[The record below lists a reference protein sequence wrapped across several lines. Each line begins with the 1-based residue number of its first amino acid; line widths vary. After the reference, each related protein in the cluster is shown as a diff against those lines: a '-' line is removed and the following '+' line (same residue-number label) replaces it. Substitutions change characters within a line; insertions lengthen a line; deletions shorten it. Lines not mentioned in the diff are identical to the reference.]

1 MQWDLL
7 QTNLLS
13 PPILFFLLGL
23 LAVWV
28 RSDLDIQEALEK
40 GLSLYLMMAIGL
52 QGGHKLMA
60 ASPDANG
67 IAALGLGVVAA
78 FVLPFATFAVL
89 RRRLAPDDAAGVAAS
104 YGSVSAVTFVTA
116 AALLIASNIPYS
128 GHMVAALALMES
140 PALVSSL
147 MLVAHRG
154 ERRSFGTLLHEALT
168 NGAVLLLIGSLL
180 IGALSGDRGWA
191 MVAPFVEAP
200 FRGLL
205 CIFLLS
211 MGLRAGRRMPEL
223 RTSGTFLTVFAVLAP
238 LAQAALG
245 ILLAWLLDLR
255 TGDALLMAVLFGSA
269 SYIAVPAALPQLLPK
284 ANPAFYV
291 PPALAVTFPFN
302 IALGIPLYLAVIEA
316 LGFKP

>member
-28 RSDLDIQEALEK
+28 RSDLDIPEALEK

-154 ERRSFGTLLHEALT
+154 ERRSFGTLLLEALT

-180 IGALSGDRGWA
+180 IGALSGDRGGHGG
-191 MVAPFVEAP
+191 PLRRAP

-205 CIFLLS
+205 SLP
-211 MGLRAGRRMPEL
+211 AVDGRGPVGACP
-223 RTSGTFLTVFAVLAP
+223 TCVPAAPDGPAVPP
-238 LAQAALG
+238 LAQALG
-245 ILLAWLLDLR
+245 HRWPGCWTCGHVCLAKVMKGSTSRQPVTLLP
-255 TGDALLMAVLFGSA
+255 GYPAVLAASKAEPSQGS
-269 SYIAVPAALPQLLPK
+269 
-284 ANPAFYV
+284 
-291 PPALAVTFPFN
+291 
-302 IALGIPLYLAVIEA
+302 
-316 LGFKP
+316 